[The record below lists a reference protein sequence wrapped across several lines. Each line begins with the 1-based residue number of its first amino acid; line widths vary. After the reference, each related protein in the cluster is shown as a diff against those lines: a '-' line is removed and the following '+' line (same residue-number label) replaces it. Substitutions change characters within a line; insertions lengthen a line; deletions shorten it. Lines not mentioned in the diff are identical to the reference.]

1 MAKIPI
7 DIQGG
12 SIRQADAIYGI
23 DLGTTN
29 SLVSIV
35 RDGKPVLLRSDQGS
49 KALVPSIVHFSSSAE
64 IIVGDQAKR
73 LLITAPERTIYSAK
87 RLLGKSFDE
96 LEETRSA
103 LAYSIVPGKTEE
115 DLVKLAID
123 GRYYSPVEISAE
135 ILKHLRQV
143 VKQSTGE
150 EMNRAVITVPAY
162 FNDSQRQA
170 TRDAGRLAGLDV
182 VRIINEPTAAALA
195 HGIGIGA
202 HDRQRV
208 AVFDLGGG
216 TFDVTILEIDAGVYE
231 VLSTQ
236 GDTHLGGDDM
246 EEAVMSYWVQQYDL
260 GELDAEGRGE
270 LRIAAEEVKRELSL
284 KSEAESSFRGQQLKL
299 DRKTFDG
306 LIKAMIERSI
316 ESCLKALS
324 DAELTAGDIDKV
336 LLVGG
341 STRVPLV
348 RDMVE
353 KTFGR
358 KPDTSLDPDAAV
370 ALGAAVQ
377 ADILAGNNPDVLLLD
392 VTPLS
397 LGIETMGRLMD
408 TIIPRNTKVP
418 YTARR
423 QYTTSVDGQV
433 NLRISVYQGERDLV
447 DDNRKLGEFVLSGIP
462 PMPAGIPKIEISF
475 ILDADGILQ
484 VSAAE
489 LRSMTVQSVKIKPSY
504 GMSEEEMAEML
515 LDSLQHAEA
524 DVALRKRLEAI
535 NELRLLI
542 QASEKFAKQNAANLS
557 SDEATQLSDSLSRL
571 RAVMDSSADEIQAAI
586 TQHDADTRAIAERM
600 MDVHIATSLQG
611 RGIDSAE

>member
-12 SIRQADAIYGI
+12 NIEKVDAIYGI

-35 RDGKPVLLRSDQGS
+35 KDGKPILLRSELGD
-49 KALVPSIVHFSSSAE
+49 KALVPSIVHFDDAGK
-64 IIVGDQAKR
+64 IIVGEEAKIQ
-73 LLITAPERTIYSAK
+73 LATAPGRTIYSAK
-87 RLLGKSFDE
+87 RLLGKSYDE
-96 LEETRSA
+96 LDETRAA
-103 LAYSIVPGKTEE
+103 LAYSILPGSTDD
-115 DLVKLAID
+115 DLVKLEID

-135 ILKHLRQV
+135 ILKHLRTI
-143 VKQSTGE
+143 VKQSTGD

-170 TRDAGRLAGLDV
+170 TRDAGKLAGLDV
-182 VRIINEPTAAALA
+182 VRIVNEPTAAALA
-195 HGIGIGA
+195 HGIGIGD
-202 HDRQRV
+202 HERQRV
-208 AVFDLGGG
+208 AVYDLGGG
-216 TFDVTILEIDAGVYE
+216 TFDVTILEIDSGVYE

-246 EEAVMSYWVQQYDL
+246 EEAVMSHWSGKYSL
-260 GELDAEGRGE
+260 GELTAEKRGL
-270 LRIAAEEVKRELSL
+270 LRIAAEKVKRELSL
-284 KSEAESSFRGQQLKL
+284 KSVAETDFLDKKLNL
-299 DRKTFDG
+299 DRATFDS
-306 LIKAMIERSI
+306 LIEPMIQKSI
-316 ESCLKALS
+316 DSCTKALK
-324 DAELTAGDIDKV
+324 DAGLTSTDIDKV

-348 RDMVE
+348 QRMVE
-353 KTFGR
+353 EAFGR

-397 LGIETMGRLMD
+397 LGIETMGKLMD

-418 YTARR
+418 CTARR

-447 DDNRKLGEFVLSGIP
+447 DDNRKLGEFILSGIP
-462 PMPAGIPKIEISF
+462 PMPTGIPKIEISF

-504 GMSEEEMAEML
+504 GMSEEDMAQML

-524 DVALRKRLEAI
+524 DVAMRKKQEAI

-542 QASEKFAKQNAANLS
+542 QASEKFAKQNASAMTAEEKSL
-557 SDEATQLSDSLSRL
+557 LSDSINRL
-571 RAVMDSSADEIQAAI
+571 RSVEQSTADKIQAAI
-586 TQHDADTRAIAERM
+586 TKHDLDTRPIAERM
-600 MDVHIATSLQG
+600 MDVHIASSLLG
-611 RGIDSAE
+611 KDVDKT